1 MTAGE
6 AVQDLT
12 VRFQAAGIDSAR
24 LDARVL
30 VAFVLGVEPERVF
43 GYPETILTEQ
53 QVSQLAVVSKRRA
66 DRQPLARIIGE
77 REFWSLRFRLSDDT
91 LIPRP
96 ETETVV
102 EAVLEQVGDRNA
114 PLKILDLG
122 TGSGCLLISLLSEL
136 SKATGIGVDISEGA
150 LHTAAE
156 NAGWIGVANRARFI
170 QNDWC
175 GGLAE
180 DHGKSFDIIVSNP
193 PYIPDADINT
203 LEPEVSAHE
212 PERALAGGQDGLDIY
227 RLLVSEIG
235 NFLTPTGIAAFE
247 VGFDQAEAVNE
258 LGRAEGLKVLDVRND
273 LAGIPRC
280 VVFRNI

>member
-12 VRFQAAGIDSAR
+12 ARFQNAGIDSAR

-43 GYPETILTEQ
+43 GYPETVLSEQ
-53 QVSQLAVVSKRRA
+53 QVKQLADVAERRA
-66 DRQPLARIIGE
+66 QRQPLARIVGE
-77 REFWSLRFRLSDDT
+77 REFWSLKFRLSEDT

-102 EAVLEQVGDRNA
+102 EAVLEQVVERDAALR
-114 PLKILDLG
+114 ILDLG

-136 SKATGIGVDISEGA
+136 PKATGIGLDISERA
-150 LHTAAE
+150 LHTATE
-156 NAGWIGVANRARFI
+156 NAGRIGVSNRARFI

-175 GGLAE
+175 TGLVE
-180 DHGKSFDIIVSNP
+180 DYGMSFDLIVSNP
-193 PYIPDADINT
+193 PYIPNADISM

-212 PERALAGGQDGLDIY
+212 PGRALAGGADGLDVY

-235 NFLTPTGIAAFE
+235 RLLTPTGIAAFE
-247 VGFDQAEAVNE
+247 VGFDQAEAVSE
-258 LGRAEGLKVLDVRND
+258 LGRAEGLKVLNVRND

-280 VVFRNI
+280 VVFQHI